1 MKQNINIKLVEL
13 SLAMLLFI
21 GIMAACDP
29 EVIEWK
35 PKSDQK
41 VISNFIADSSKYSE
55 FNTMLV
61 NTDLDAFLAIR
72 GPYTLFLPNNDAMQA
87 YYTNKN
93 INGLSDIDIET
104 QKQLIFNHILL
115 AEINAND
122 IGLGSIK
129 EPNALLDKIATEF
142 DGSDIVLNRVA
153 KVVKRN
159 IKASNGLIHEIDYV
173 LEPLTNNVMDLL
185 EANPDFSLFTEG
197 IKITGISDTLET
209 TEFEYNNK
217 MARTYF
223 TILAVPDTIF
233 NRYGINS
240 IDDMIEYFTDDRDNI
255 TDINNGFYQFIEYH
269 CLDGAFFLSDFET
282 QLYPILS
289 FNNNILV
296 TIDKDYMLNFSKTDS
311 SYTGFIIEHSNIPSR
326 NGALHTLNDLLV
338 VEDPE
343 PVDIIFDVCEQFELM
358 QGDYYRKY
366 YMKFYDG
373 ENTFKNV
380 KWEGDYLQYYFKD
393 HDTFVGLS
401 NDDCLQMIG
410 FWWLEVTT
418 PKVMK
423 GKYSLTGHLLGE
435 RACDVYVD
443 GVKVK
448 YIRFED
454 DVRTPW
460 GDFEWSETTEHTIRL
475 VAKSYSTVFWDTI
488 ELTPITE

>member
-1 MKQNINIKLVEL
+1 
-13 SLAMLLFI
+13 
-21 GIMAACDP
+21 
-29 EVIEWK
+29 
-35 PKSDQK
+35 
-41 VISNFIADSSKYSE
+41 
-55 FNTMLV
+55 
-61 NTDLDAFLAIR
+61 
-72 GPYTLFLPNNDAMQA
+72 
-87 YYTNKN
+87 
-93 INGLSDIDIET
+93 
-104 QKQLIFNHILL
+104 
-115 AEINAND
+115 
-122 IGLGSIK
+122 
-129 EPNALLDKIATEF
+129 
-142 DGSDIVLNRVA
+142 
-153 KVVKRN
+153 
-159 IKASNGLIHEIDYV
+159 
-173 LEPLTNNVMDLL
+173 MDLL
-185 EANPDFSLFTEG
+185 EGNPDYSLFTEG
-197 IKITGISDTLET
+197 IKITGISDTLEI
-209 TEFEYNNK
+209 TEFDYNNK
-217 MARTYF
+217 KARTYF

-240 IDDMIEYFTDDRDNI
+240 IDDMIEYFTDDKDNI

-410 FWWLEVTT
+410 FWC
-418 PKVMK
+418 
-423 GKYSLTGHLLGE
+423 SN
-435 RACDVYVD
+435 
-443 GVKVK
+443 
-448 YIRFED
+448 F
-454 DVRTPW
+454 
-460 GDFEWSETTEHTIRL
+460 
-475 VAKSYSTVFWDTI
+475 
-488 ELTPITE
+488 

>member
-1 MKQNINIKLVEL
+1 
-13 SLAMLLFI
+13 
-21 GIMAACDP
+21 
-29 EVIEWK
+29 
-35 PKSDQK
+35 
-41 VISNFIADSSKYSE
+41 
-55 FNTMLV
+55 
-61 NTDLDAFLAIR
+61 
-72 GPYTLFLPNNDAMQA
+72 
-87 YYTNKN
+87 
-93 INGLSDIDIET
+93 
-104 QKQLIFNHILL
+104 
-115 AEINAND
+115 
-122 IGLGSIK
+122 
-129 EPNALLDKIATEF
+129 
-142 DGSDIVLNRVA
+142 
-153 KVVKRN
+153 
-159 IKASNGLIHEIDYV
+159 
-173 LEPLTNNVMDLL
+173 
-185 EANPDFSLFTEG
+185 
-197 IKITGISDTLET
+197 
-209 TEFEYNNK
+209 
-217 MARTYF
+217 
-223 TILAVPDTIF
+223 
-233 NRYGINS
+233 
-240 IDDMIEYFTDDRDNI
+240 
-255 TDINNGFYQFIEYH
+255 
-269 CLDGAFFLSDFET
+269 
-282 QLYPILS
+282 
-289 FNNNILV
+289 
-296 TIDKDYMLNFSKTDS
+296 MLNFSSTDS

-326 NGALHTLNDLLV
+326 NGALHTINDLLV

-343 PVDIIFDVCEQFELM
+343 PVEIIFDICEQFELM

-393 HDTFVGLS
+393 HDTFTGLS

-460 GDFEWSETTEHTIRL
+460 GDFEWTETTEHTIRL